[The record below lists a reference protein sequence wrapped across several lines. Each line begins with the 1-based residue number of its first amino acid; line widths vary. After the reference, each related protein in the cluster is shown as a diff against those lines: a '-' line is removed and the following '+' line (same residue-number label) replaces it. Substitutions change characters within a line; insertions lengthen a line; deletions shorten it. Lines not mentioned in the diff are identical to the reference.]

1 MRWFG
6 PFRAAD
12 FSMPSALMRQAK
24 RWLRRCSS
32 SMVRQKSSSKKSQLQ
47 LWTFEH
53 LDTFGYGYIW
63 NIRWSLIAETLVPL
77 CAISRLSS
85 PRSTGDPGDPGDPR
99 NRSSKSCTL
108 SDTSTRCEDSRLA
121 MCWNTFIRYVLDRS
135 CHNHLASCHL
145 CNYTLVTCDE
155 IDPWNQPHFPKPF
168 FLLSLFTP
176 MVGLQFPSVI
186 QLLQLSRYRH
196 SIVTSVVN
204 LFAEL
209 LTGHG
214 SATPSGPL
222 RVASTWHSESR
233 GLKSE
238 VEVC

>member
-1 MRWFG
+1 M
-6 PFRAAD
+6 D
-12 FSMPSALMRQAK
+12 I
-24 RWLRRCSS
+24 
-32 SMVRQKSSSKKSQLQ
+32 
-47 LWTFEH
+47 WTFGYIWIH
-53 LDTFGYGYIW
+53 LDTFGYIW

-121 MCWNTFIRYVLDRS
+121 MCWNTFMMSWTGVATIS
-135 CHNHLASCHL
+135 
-145 CNYTLVTCDE
+145 
-155 IDPWNQPHFPKPF
+155 
-168 FLLSLFTP
+168 LLSLMQLDPCDLRWDWTMKSTSFSETILFTVAFYP
-176 MVGLQFPSVI
+176 NG
-186 QLLQLSRYRH
+186 LQLSRYRH

-222 RVASTWHSESR
+222 RVATWHSESR